1 MRRKIFSLLLILQGF
16 TPAVKAQDAAKV
28 KEILS
33 AISHN
38 YDTSTN
44 LRFGVR
50 FTNISEPK
58 GEAPVSDNVE
68 GTYAVQGKNA
78 FYRLGNI
85 ETMQN
90 DSFFVAVY
98 PDDQFVLVSKPKN
111 NGNTVFFPF
120 KETMDS
126 LLRLSAAKYNI
137 TTAIN
142 KAEKKGSIVFSAK
155 DSLEKVTE
163 FKIEYNTSLGLL
175 TSLRYLYYGYK
186 EAREDYKLQQPR
198 LIFQKKTM
206 LIEFYGYSNQEIDP
220 LLLKETNYIFFEA
233 GECKLTEKYKDYKLF
248 YNPPPQVSES
258 Q

>member
-1 MRRKIFSLLLILQGF
+1 MRRKICSLLLIWLGAA
-16 TPAVKAQDAAKV
+16 PAVEAQDAAKV

-50 FTNISEPK
+50 FTNITEPK

-68 GTYAVQGKNA
+68 GTYALQGKKA

-90 DSFFVAVY
+90 DSFFVVVY
-98 PDDQFVLVSKPKN
+98 PDDQFVLVSAPKN
-111 NGNTVFFPF
+111 NGNTGFFPF
-120 KETMDS
+120 RETMDS
-126 LLRLSAAKYNI
+126 LLRLSAAKYTI
-137 TTAIN
+137 TTVIN
-142 KAEKKGSIVFSAK
+142 KTEKKGSIIFSAK
-155 DSLEKVTE
+155 DTAEKVTE

-175 TSLRYLYYGYK
+175 TSLRYLYYEYK

-206 LIEFYGYSNQEIDP
+206 LIEFYGYSNQKIDP
-220 LLLKETNYIFFEA
+220 LLLKETNYIYFEA
-233 GECKLTEKYKDYKLF
+233 GECKLTEKYKNYKLL
-248 YNPPPQVSES
+248 YNPPPEVKES